1 MKIFL
6 ISDSDYKIFAKV
18 LSFGMFSHPDY
29 KIFASEADLVL
40 SSYYAKIPCVYYIMF
55 FKVV

>member
-6 ISDSDYKIFAKV
+6 ISDSSYNSKV

-29 KIFASEADLVL
+29 KIFASKADLVL